1 MAKTIANVLVGE
13 ATLYV
18 RRPNDALAE
27 WSTEHAQ
34 AGTHSAKLYKGGSGD
49 AGSTHLQITPPTGIT
64 LANWTTGAAAGH
76 YTWYYW
82 YEALTANWVQA
93 EFRFEDPTDGSE
105 GWVEITCVP
114 HQTHLG
120 TAGWLQYD
128 LATDPVVGFGGWGEL
143 GIGAA
148 FFDWDLGDTVST
160 VEATINALGV
170 VDNASDWILT
180 RVRFELWEAEP
191 ARSAW
196 IDTVVIN
203 NVAYTIEPGG
213 TAPAMVLSSPY
224 TEVGYTD
231 DGVTMEY
238 TVEETD
244 IMVHE
249 ETFPVDSAIAREG
262 ITVTCNMAEA
272 SLANINQAM
281 AGAVLSGSKLTL
293 GDGVNKTMNLKIEG
307 TNPDGYLRAIQFPKV
322 VASGTVGMSYKK
334 DDKTIV
340 PVTFKAL
347 KAQDE
352 QVCTIVDNAA

>member
-18 RRPNDALAE
+18 KQPSDAIAE
-27 WSTEHAQ
+27 WSDTRCQ
-34 AGTHSAKLYKGGSGD
+34 AGTYSVRLYKDGTGN
-49 AGSTHLQITPPTGIT
+49 AGSTHLQITPPAGET
-64 LANWTTGAAAGH
+64 LANWTTGCAANE
-76 YTWYYW
+76 YSFWYY
-82 YEALTANWVQA
+82 YEALTANWVQM
-93 EFRFEDPTDGSE
+93 EFRFEDPTAGSE

-128 LATDPVVGFGGWGEL
+128 LATDPVVGFGGWGED
-143 GIGAA
+143 GIGDA

-160 VEATINALGV
+160 VEATINGLAV
-170 VDNASDWILT
+170 VDNCSDWLLT
-180 RVRFELWEAEP
+180 RVRLELWEAAP

-196 IDTVVIN
+196 VDTVELNGVT
-203 NVAYTIEPGG
+203 YTIEPGG
-213 TAPAMVLSSPY
+213 TAPAISLSSPY
-224 TEVGYTD
+224 TEVGYTE

-238 TVEETD
+238 SSEQTD

-249 ETFPVDSAIAREG
+249 ETFPVDSAITKEG
-262 ITVTCNMAEA
+262 ITITCNMAEA
-272 SLANINQAM
+272 SLTNINNAM
-281 AGAVLSGSKLTL
+281 AGAVLSGSIITF

-307 TNPDGYLRAIQFPKV
+307 TNPAGYYRAIQIPKA

-334 DDKTIV
+334 GEKTIV

-347 KAQDE
+347 KVQDIP
-352 QVCTIVDNAA
+352 VCTIVDNVA